1 MEAFEGV
8 NYKSCGSTRKPIL
21 GMEQA
26 WSWYNNEVLAKHFKI
41 YRNANGSDPE
51 DDIPLVR
58 ERYRSQTEQPVQEVV
73 TLLHELNSEVNKFL
87 VLNDVNVNKFNN
99 FQKRIFK
106 VGMQMT

>member
-1 MEAFEGV
+1 M
-8 NYKSCGSTRKPIL
+8 
-21 GMEQA
+21 
-26 WSWYNNEVLAKHFKI
+26 LAKHFKI

-51 DDIPLVR
+51 DDIPLSVVR